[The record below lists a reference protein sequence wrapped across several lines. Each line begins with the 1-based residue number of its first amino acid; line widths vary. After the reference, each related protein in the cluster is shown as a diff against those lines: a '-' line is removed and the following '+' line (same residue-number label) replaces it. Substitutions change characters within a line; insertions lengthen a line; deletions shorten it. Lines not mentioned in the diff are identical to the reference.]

1 MKKIYKVLIIICYIF
16 MIFSFNLSNVNAE
29 NNNLDYEIIS
39 KELELEV
46 KKPYS
51 WYVCNSC

>member
-46 KKPYS
+46 KKTIFL
-51 WYVCNSC
+51 VCL